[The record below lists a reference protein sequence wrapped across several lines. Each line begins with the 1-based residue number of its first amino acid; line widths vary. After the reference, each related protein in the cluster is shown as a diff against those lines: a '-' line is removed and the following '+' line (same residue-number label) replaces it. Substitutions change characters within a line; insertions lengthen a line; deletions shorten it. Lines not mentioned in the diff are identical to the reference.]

1 LYEAGRVLTDMGAV
15 LGQDMTV
22 ECVYA
27 KLSYLLGKGYSIM
40 KIKKMMMTS
49 MKGELTDI
57 KKQEETFNLK
67 NSQMVRA
74 IAKVLKAEGSDD
86 YKMISQTI
94 EPVLINSVASTVRT
108 IIV

>member
-1 LYEAGRVLTDMGAV
+1 
-15 LGQDMTV
+15 
-22 ECVYA
+22 
-27 KLSYLLGKGYSIM
+27 
-40 KIKKMMMTS
+40 MMMTS

-86 YKMISQTI
+86 YKMIS
-94 EPVLINSVASTVRT
+94 
-108 IIV
+108 